1 MIWKSQ
7 YHSRIAQIV
16 DFITALLTFVT
27 SYSVYHYLKKMFPKI
42 IIGNFILDEFY
53 ILVILFL
60 CYTTVLLFKNYNA
73 YSYQRFTSI
82 ITEYSIIIK
91 VAILNFLFSV
101 VALFMI
107 KGGMVPRT
115 FLVLSLFIGIVFFVI
130 QKTLTIYVASF
141 IRVKGK
147 DRKKVILIGTGT
159 RALQFIN
166 TVNKNFG
173 WGLDIIGILTGDN
186 EKVGKEVGGVKII
199 DLYENIESVLVKYNP
214 EEVIITI
221 STRRFDKIRDI
232 FESCEKMGVYFRLN
246 SDFFGKITKNVKA
259 ENVFG
264 LNIISFYPTRQSEWE
279 LIIKRMI
286 DIIVSLVLIVLLL
299 PVFIIIMSIIFFQD
313 GFPVLY
319 KWEIVGY
326 KRKPIVSWK
335 FRTMVKN
342 ADELKKTLLKNN
354 EMTGPMF
361 KLTNDPRILPVG
373 HILRKYSLDELPQ
386 LFSVLKG
393 DLSLVGPRP
402 PLQYEFKEFDLW
414 HRRKLS
420 VKPGLTCL
428 WQISGRNRISNFD
441 DWARLDLE
449 YIDNWSIWLDL
460 KILLKTLPAV
470 LSGKGAK

>member
-16 DFITALLTFVT
+16 DYFTSLVSFITA
-27 SYSVYHYLKKMFPKI
+27 YSVYHFLKRIYPNI
-42 IIGNFILDEFY
+42 LTGNFIFDEFY
-53 ILVILFL
+53 LLVILFL
-60 CYTTVLLFKNYNA
+60 GYTTVLFFKKYRA

-82 ITEYSIIIK
+82 ISEYVIVVK
-91 VAILNFLFSV
+91 VAILNFLLSV
-101 VALFMI
+101 VILYMI
-107 KGGMVPRT
+107 KGVLVPRV
-115 FLVLSLFIGIVFFVI
+115 FLVLSLVFSIVFFVI
-130 QKTLTIYVASF
+130 QKTFVIYLASI
-141 IRVKGK
+141 IRKKGK
-147 DRKKVILIGTGT
+147 DRKKVILVGTGT
-159 RALQFIN
+159 RARQFID
-166 TVNKNFG
+166 TVNNNYG
-173 WGLDIIGILTGDN
+173 WGLDIIGLLTGEMDR
-186 EKVGKEVGGVKII
+186 VGETVNGIKII
-199 DLYENIESVLVKYNP
+199 DTYDNIQKILKNYNP

-221 STRRFDKIRDI
+221 STKRFDKIRDI
-232 FESCEKMGVYFRLN
+232 LESCENMGVYVRLN
-246 SDFFGKITKNVKA
+246 SDFFGQITKNVKV

-264 LNIISFYPTRQSEWE
+264 LNIISFYPTKQSEWE
-279 LIIKRMI
+279 LIIKRII
-286 DIIVSLVLIVLLL
+286 DIGVSLALIIILL
-299 PVFIIIMSIIFFQD
+299 PVFIIIMLIIYFQD

-342 ADELKKTLLKNN
+342 ADELKKDLLQNN

-373 HILRKYSLDELPQ
+373 HFLRKYSLDELPQ
-386 LFSVLKG
+386 LLSVLKG

-428 WQISGRNRISNFD
+428 WQISGRNRINNFD
-441 DWARLDLE
+441 DWAKLDLE
-449 YIDNWSIWLDL
+449 YIDNWSIWLDI
-460 KILLKTLPAV
+460 KILLKTLPVV